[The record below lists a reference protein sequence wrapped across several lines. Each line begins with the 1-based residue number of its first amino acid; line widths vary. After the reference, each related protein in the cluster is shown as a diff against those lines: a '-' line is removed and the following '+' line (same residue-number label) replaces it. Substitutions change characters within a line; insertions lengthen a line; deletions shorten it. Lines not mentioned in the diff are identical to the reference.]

1 MTDQLN
7 NLSIKEK
14 IVIFNYVNDELQIKR
29 VDGKLYI
36 YDGLIDSLLME
47 IDSNYINKYYSQ
59 LLKNSDKKIIK
70 NILANYKN
78 LTKSNTIKSR
88 C

>member
-1 MTDQLN
+1 MTDQLEN
-7 NLSIKEK
+7 ISIKEK

-29 VDGKLYI
+29 VDGKLYL

-47 IDSNYINKYYSQ
+47 IDSNYINNYYNK

-70 NILANYKN
+70 NILANYRKFN
-78 LTKSNTIKSR
+78 KK
-88 C
+88 

>member
-1 MTDQLN
+1 MTDQLEN
-7 NLSIKEK
+7 ISIKEK

-47 IDSNYINKYYSQ
+47 IDSNYINNYYNK

-70 NILANYKN
+70 NLLANYRKFN
-78 LTKSNTIKSR
+78 KK
-88 C
+88 

>member
-1 MTDQLN
+1 MTDQLEN
-7 NLSIKEK
+7 ISIKEK
-14 IVIFNYVNDELQIKR
+14 IFIFNYVNDELQIKR

-47 IDSNYINKYYSQ
+47 IDSNYINNYYNK

-70 NILANYKN
+70 NLLANYNKFN
-78 LTKSNTIKSR
+78 KK
-88 C
+88 

>member
-7 NLSIKEK
+7 NISIKEK
-14 IVIFNYVNDELQIKR
+14 IFIFNYVNDELQIKK
-29 VDGKLYI
+29 VDGKLYL

-59 LLKNSDKKIIK
+59 LLKNSDKNLIK
-70 NILANYKN
+70 EILSNYRKFNKN
-78 LTKSNTIKSR
+78 
-88 C
+88 

>member
-1 MTDQLN
+1 MTDQLEN
-7 NLSIKEK
+7 ISIKEK

-47 IDSNYINKYYSQ
+47 IDSNYINNYYSQ
-59 LLKNSDKKIIK
+59 LLKNSDKNIIK
-70 NILANYKN
+70 NILANYNKFNKN
-78 LTKSNTIKSR
+78 KH
-88 C
+88 

>member
-1 MTDQLN
+1 MTDQLEN
-7 NLSIKEK
+7 ISIKEK

-47 IDSNYINKYYSQ
+47 IDSNYINNYYSQ
-59 LLKNSDKKIIK
+59 LLKNSDKNIIK
-70 NILANYKN
+70 NLLANYKKFN
-78 LTKSNTIKSR
+78 KN
-88 C
+88 

>member
-70 NILANYKN
+70 DILANYHKWN
-78 LTKSNTIKSR
+78 KK
-88 C
+88 

>member
-1 MTDQLN
+1 MTDQLEN
-7 NLSIKEK
+7 ISIKEK

-29 VDGKLYI
+29 VDGKLYL

-47 IDSNYINKYYSQ
+47 IDTNYINNYYNK

-70 NILANYKN
+70 NILANYKKFN
-78 LTKSNTIKSR
+78 KK
-88 C
+88 

>member
-7 NLSIKEK
+7 NISIKEK
-14 IVIFNYVNDELQIKR
+14 IFIFNYVNDELQIKR

-70 NILANYKN
+70 NLLANYRKFNKN
-78 LTKSNTIKSR
+78 
-88 C
+88 

>member
-1 MTDQLN
+1 MTDQLEN
-7 NLSIKEK
+7 ISIKEK

-70 NILANYKN
+70 NILANYRKFN
-78 LTKSNTIKSR
+78 KK
-88 C
+88 

>member
-1 MTDQLN
+1 MTDQLEN
-7 NLSIKEK
+7 ISIKEK

-47 IDSNYINKYYSQ
+47 IDANYINNYYIQ
-59 LLKNSDKKIIK
+59 LLKNSDKSIIK
-70 NILANYKN
+70 NLLANYRKFNKN
-78 LTKSNTIKSR
+78 
-88 C
+88 

>member
-1 MTDQLN
+1 MTDQLEN
-7 NLSIKEK
+7 ISLIEK
-14 IVIFNYVNDELQIKR
+14 IFIFNYVNDELQIKR

-47 IDSNYINKYYSQ
+47 IDSNYINNYYNK

-70 NILANYKN
+70 DILANYRKFNKN
-78 LTKSNTIKSR
+78 
-88 C
+88 

>member
-1 MTDQLN
+1 MTDQLEN
-7 NLSIKEK
+7 ISLIEK
-14 IVIFNYVNDELQIKR
+14 IFIFNYVNDELQIKR
-29 VDGKLYI
+29 VDGKLYL

-70 NILANYKN
+70 NLLANYRKFN
-78 LTKSNTIKSR
+78 KK
-88 C
+88 

>member
-14 IVIFNYVNDELQIKR
+14 IFIFNYVNDELQIKR

-47 IDSNYINKYYSQ
+47 IDSNYINNYYSQ
-59 LLKNSDKKIIK
+59 LLKNSDKNIIK
-70 NILANYKN
+70 NLLANYNKFN
-78 LTKSNTIKSR
+78 KK
-88 C
+88 

>member
-1 MTDQLN
+1 MTDQLEN
-7 NLSIKEK
+7 ISIKEK

-47 IDSNYINKYYSQ
+47 IDSNYINNYYNK

-70 NILANYKN
+70 NILANYRKFNKN
-78 LTKSNTIKSR
+78 
-88 C
+88 

>member
-1 MTDQLN
+1 MTNQLN

-14 IVIFNYVNDELQIKR
+14 IFIFNYVNDELQIKK
-29 VDGKLYI
+29 VDGKLYL

-59 LLKNSDKKIIK
+59 LLKNSDKNIIK
-70 NILANYKN
+70 NLLANYRKFNKN
-78 LTKSNTIKSR
+78 
-88 C
+88 

>member
-1 MTDQLN
+1 MT
-7 NLSIKEK
+7 
-14 IVIFNYVNDELQIKR
+14 
-29 VDGKLYI
+29 YI

-70 NILANYKN
+70 NLLANYRKFNKN
-78 LTKSNTIKSR
+78 
-88 C
+88 

>member
-14 IVIFNYVNDELQIKR
+14 IFIFNYVNDELQIKR
-29 VDGKLYI
+29 VDGKLYL

-47 IDSNYINKYYSQ
+47 IDSTYINNYYNK
-59 LLKNSDKKIIK
+59 LLKNSDKNIIK
-70 NILANYKN
+70 NMLANYRKFNKN
-78 LTKSNTIKSR
+78 
-88 C
+88 

>member
-1 MTDQLN
+1 MTDQLEN
-7 NLSIKEK
+7 ISIKEK

-29 VDGKLYI
+29 VDGKLYL

-47 IDSNYINKYYSQ
+47 IDSNYINNYYNK

-70 NILANYKN
+70 NILANYRKFNKN
-78 LTKSNTIKSR
+78 
-88 C
+88 

>member
-1 MTDQLN
+1 MTNQLN
-7 NLSIKEK
+7 NLSINQK
-14 IVIFNYVNDELQIKR
+14 IFIFNYVNDELQIKR

-59 LLKNSDKKIIK
+59 LLKNSDKNIIK
-70 NILANYKN
+70 NILANYNKFN
-78 LTKSNTIKSR
+78 KKVTLY
-88 C
+88 

>member
-1 MTDQLN
+1 MTDQLEN
-7 NLSIKEK
+7 ISIKEK

-47 IDSNYINKYYSQ
+47 IDSNYINNYYSQ
-59 LLKNSDKKIIK
+59 LLKNSDKNIIK
-70 NILANYKN
+70 NILANYRKFNKN
-78 LTKSNTIKSR
+78 
-88 C
+88 

>member
-1 MTDQLN
+1 MTDQLEN
-7 NLSIKEK
+7 ISIKEK
-14 IVIFNYVNDELQIKR
+14 IFIFNYVNDELQIKR

-47 IDSNYINKYYSQ
+47 IDANYINNYYNK

-70 NILANYKN
+70 NILANYRKFNKN
-78 LTKSNTIKSR
+78 
-88 C
+88 

>member
-1 MTDQLN
+1 MTDQLEN
-7 NLSIKEK
+7 ISIKEK

-47 IDSNYINKYYSQ
+47 IDSNYINNYYNK

-70 NILANYKN
+70 NILANYRKFN
-78 LTKSNTIKSR
+78 KK
-88 C
+88 

>member
-14 IVIFNYVNDELQIKR
+14 IFIFNYVNDELQIIKK
-29 VDGKLYI
+29 DGKLYL
-36 YDGLIDSLLME
+36 YDIPVDSLLME

-59 LLKNSDKKIIK
+59 LLKNSDKNIIK
-70 NILANYKN
+70 NLLANYRKFNKN
-78 LTKSNTIKSR
+78 
-88 C
+88 

>member
-1 MTDQLN
+1 MTDQLEN
-7 NLSIKEK
+7 ISIKEK

-47 IDSNYINKYYSQ
+47 IDTNYINNYYNK

-70 NILANYKN
+70 NILANYKKFN
-78 LTKSNTIKSR
+78 KK
-88 C
+88 